1 MSFLLERFRDN
12 ADKIAI
18 IDDGKSYT
26 YGELLEGILDLSSTT
41 LKGIKN
47 KVVAIIGGYSFYNI
61 ALFLALY
68 ENKNIIVPLVECNE
82 TALKESFADIKINA
96 QNLEFP
102 NLEFPKN
109 TLEFPNSKFHKLEFP
124 KLEFLETNDKKHAI
138 IENLFRQKHAGL
150 VLFSSGSTG
159 KPKAMIHDL
168 DTLISSFEAKK
179 PRKLNMLLFLLFDH
193 IGGINTLLNILATL
207 STAIIPRQRNSDE
220 ICALIEKYKVSVLPS
235 NPTFLNLILMSN
247 AHKKYDLSSL
257 KMITYGTE
265 AMSESLLARLKATF
279 KKVKFLQTFGTSETG
294 ILNTSSKSSGSTYI
308 KLNDAEYKTINGE
321 LWIKSKTQ
329 ILGYL
334 NANMSAFKDGWFKT
348 GDLVLRDGEYLKIV
362 GRLKELINIG
372 GKKALPSEIE
382 SVIMELENIADC
394 VVYAE
399 QNAITGQSVS
409 CDVVLKNTM
418 AKDELK
424 KLIRSTCASKLE
436 RYKIPSKINVVEKIA
451 FTNRFKKVRA

>member
-1 MSFLLERFRDN
+1 
-12 ADKIAI
+12 
-18 IDDGKSYT
+18 
-26 YGELLEGILDLSSTT
+26 
-41 LKGIKN
+41 
-47 KVVAIIGGYSFYNI
+47 
-61 ALFLALY
+61 
-68 ENKNIIVPLVECNE
+68 
-82 TALKESFADIKINA
+82 
-96 QNLEFP
+96 
-102 NLEFPKN
+102 
-109 TLEFPNSKFHKLEFP
+109 
-124 KLEFLETNDKKHAI
+124 
-138 IENLFRQKHAGL
+138 
-150 VLFSSGSTG
+150 
-159 KPKAMIHDL
+159 MIHDL

-179 PRKLNMLLFLLFDH
+179 PRKINMLLFLLFDH

-207 STAIIPRQRNSDE
+207 STAIIPRERNSDE

-235 NPTFLNLILMSN
+235 NPTFLNLMLMSN
-247 AHKKYDLSSL
+247 AYKKYDLSSL

-294 ILNTSSKSSGSTYI
+294 ILNTSSKSSNSTYI

-334 NANMSAFKDGWFKT
+334 NADMSAFEASFEDGWFKT
-348 GDLVLRDGEYLKIV
+348 GDLVLCDGEYLKIV

-382 SVIMELENIADC
+382 NVIMELENIADC
-394 VVYAE
+394 VVYGE
-399 QNAITGQSVS
+399 KNAITGQSVS
-409 CDVVLKNTM
+409 CDVVLKSDM

-424 KLIRSTCASKLE
+424 KLIRSTCARKLE

>member
-12 ADKIAI
+12 TDKIAI

-41 LKGIKN
+41 LKGIGN

-82 TALKESFADIKINA
+82 TALKESMADIKISA
-96 QNLEFP
+96 GNLEFP
-102 NLEFPKN
+102 NLEFPDSKVPK
-109 TLEFPNSKFHKLEFP
+109 LEFPNLKFP

-138 IENLFRQKHAGL
+138 IENLFRQNHAGL

-207 STAIIPRQRNSDE
+207 STAIIPRERNSDE
-220 ICALIEKYKVSVLPS
+220 ICALIEKYKISVLPS

-279 KKVKFLQTFGTSETG
+279 KKVKFLQTIGTSETG
-294 ILNTSSKSSGSTYI
+294 ILNTSSKSSNSTYI
-308 KLNDAEYKTINGE
+308 KLNDAEYKIVNGE

-334 NANMSAFKDGWFKT
+334 NADMSAFKDGWFKT
-348 GDLVLRDGEYLKIV
+348 GDLVLRDAEYLKIV
-362 GRLKELINIG
+362 GRSKELINIG

-394 VVYAE
+394 VVYGE
-399 QNAITGQSVS
+399 KNAITGQSVS
-409 CDVVLKNTM
+409 CDVVLKSDM

>member
-41 LKGIKN
+41 LKGIQN

-68 ENKNIIVPLVECNE
+68 ENKNIIVPFVECSE
-82 TALKESFADIKINA
+82 TALKESMADIKINA
-96 QNLEFP
+96 GILEFPDLEFHKLEFP
-102 NLEFPKN
+102 NLEFPN
-109 TLEFPNSKFHKLEFP
+109 
-124 KLEFLETNDKKHAI
+124 LEFLETNDKKHAI
-138 IENLFRQKHAGL
+138 IENLFRQNHAGL

-159 KPKAMIHDL
+159 KPKAMVHDL

-207 STAIIPRQRNSDE
+207 STAIIPKERNSDE
-220 ICALIEKYKVSVLPS
+220 ICALIEKYKISVLPS

-308 KLNDAEYKTINGE
+308 KLNDAEYKIVNGE

-334 NANMSAFKDGWFKT
+334 NADMSAFEASFEDGWFKT
-348 GDLVLRDGEYLKIV
+348 GDLVLRDAEYLKIV
-362 GRLKELINIG
+362 GRVKELINIG

-394 VVYAE
+394 VVYGE

>member
-26 YGELLEGILDLSSTT
+26 YGELLEGILDLSSTM
-41 LKGIKN
+41 LKDIKN

-82 TALKESFADIKINA
+82 TALKESMADIKINA
-96 QNLEFP
+96 EI
-102 NLEFPKN
+102 
-109 TLEFPNSKFHKLEFP
+109 LEFPNSKFPNSKFP
-124 KLEFLETNDKKHAI
+124 NLEFLETNDKKHAI
-138 IENLFRQKHAGL
+138 IENLFRQNHAGL

-159 KPKAMIHDL
+159 KPKAMVHDL
-168 DTLISSFEAKK
+168 DMLISSFEAKK

-220 ICALIEKYKVSVLPS
+220 ICALIEKYKISVLPS

-394 VVYAE
+394 VVYGE

-409 CDVVLKNTM
+409 CDVVLKSDM

>member
-26 YGELLEGILDLSSTT
+26 YGELLAGILDLQSR
-41 LKGIKN
+41 LKDTQN
-47 KVVAIIGGYSFYNI
+47 KVVAISGGYSFYNI

-82 TALKESFADIKINA
+82 AALKESMADIKINA
-96 QNLEFP
+96 EILEFP
-102 NLEFPKN
+102 NLE
-109 TLEFPNSKFHKLEFP
+109 LP

-138 IENLFRQKHAGL
+138 IENLFRQNHAGL

-159 KPKAMIHDL
+159 KPKAMVHDL
-168 DTLISSFEAKK
+168 DTLISIFETKK
-179 PRKLNMLLFLLFDH
+179 PRKINMLLFLLFDH
-193 IGGINTLLNILATL
+193 IGGINTLLNILTTL
-207 STAIIPRQRNSDE
+207 STAIIPKYRNSDE
-220 ICALIEKYKVSVLPS
+220 ICALIEKYKISVLPS
-235 NPTFLNLILMSN
+235 NPTFLNLMLMSN

-294 ILNTSSKSSGSTYI
+294 ILNTSSKSGGSTYI
-308 KLNDAEYKTINGE
+308 KLNDAEYKIVNGE

-334 NANMSAFKDGWFKT
+334 NADMSAFKDGWFKT
-348 GDLVLRDGEYLKIV
+348 GDLVLRDAEYLKIV

>member
-82 TALKESFADIKINA
+82 TALKESMADIKINA
-96 QNLEFP
+96 GILDFP
-102 NLEFPKN
+102 
-109 TLEFPNSKFHKLEFP
+109 KLEFP

-207 STAIIPRQRNSDE
+207 STAIIPKHRNSDE
-220 ICALIEKYKVSVLPS
+220 ICALIEKYKISVLPS

-265 AMSESLLARLKATF
+265 TMSESLLARLKATF

-308 KLNDAEYKTINGE
+308 KLNDAEYKIVNGE

-334 NANMSAFKDGWFKT
+334 NADMSAFKASFEDGWFKT
-348 GDLVLRDGEYLKIV
+348 GDLVLRDAEYLKIV
-362 GRLKELINIG
+362 GRVKELINIG

-394 VVYAE
+394 VVYGE
-399 QNAITGQSVS
+399 KNAITGQSVS
-409 CDVVLKNTM
+409 CDVVLKSDM
-418 AKDELK
+418 SKDELK

>member
-82 TALKESFADIKINA
+82 TALKESMADIKINA
-96 QNLEFP
+96 EI
-102 NLEFPKN
+102 
-109 TLEFPNSKFHKLEFP
+109 LEFPNSKFPNSKFP
-124 KLEFLETNDKKHAI
+124 NLEFLETNDKKHAI

-159 KPKAMIHDL
+159 KPKAMVHDL

-207 STAIIPRQRNSDE
+207 STAIIPRERNSDE
-220 ICALIEKYKVSVLPS
+220 ICALIEKYKISVLPS

-247 AHKKYDLSSL
+247 AYKKYDLSSL

-294 ILNTSSKSSGSTYI
+294 ILNTSSKSSNSTYI
-308 KLNDAEYKTINGE
+308 KLNDAEYKIVNGE

-334 NANMSAFKDGWFKT
+334 NADMSAFKASFEDGWFKT
-348 GDLVLRDGEYLKIV
+348 GDLVLRDAEYLKIV
-362 GRLKELINIG
+362 GRVKELINIG

-394 VVYAE
+394 VVYGE
-399 QNAITGQSVS
+399 KNAITGQSVS
-409 CDVVLKNTM
+409 CDVVLKSDM
-418 AKDELK
+418 SKDELK

>member
-41 LKGIKN
+41 LKGIGN

-82 TALKESFADIKINA
+82 TALKESMADIKINA
-96 QNLEFP
+96 EI
-102 NLEFPKN
+102 
-109 TLEFPNSKFHKLEFP
+109 LEFPNSKIPNLEFP

-138 IENLFRQKHAGL
+138 IENLFRQNHAGL

-159 KPKAMIHDL
+159 KPKAMVHDL

-179 PRKLNMLLFLLFDH
+179 PRRLNMLLFLLFDH

-220 ICALIEKYKVSVLPS
+220 ICALIEKYKISVLPS

-265 AMSESLLARLKATF
+265 TMSESLLARLKATF

-294 ILNTSSKSSGSTYI
+294 ILNTSSKSSSSTYI
-308 KLNDAEYKTINGE
+308 KLNDAEYKIVNGE

-334 NANMSAFKDGWFKT
+334 NADMSAFKASFEDGWFKT
-348 GDLVLRDGEYLKIV
+348 GDLVLRDAEYLKIV

-409 CDVVLKNTM
+409 CDVVLKSDM

>member
-82 TALKESFADIKINA
+82 TALKESTADIKINA
-96 QNLEFP
+96 E
-102 NLEFPKN
+102 NLEFPK
-109 TLEFPNSKFHKLEFP
+109 LEFPN
-124 KLEFLETNDKKHAI
+124 LEFLETNDKKHAI
-138 IENLFRQKHAGL
+138 IENLFRQNHAGL

-159 KPKAMIHDL
+159 KPKAMVHDL

-220 ICALIEKYKVSVLPS
+220 ICALIEKYKISVLPS

-265 AMSESLLARLKATF
+265 TMSESLLARLKATF

-294 ILNTSSKSSGSTYI
+294 ILNTSSKSGGSTYI
-308 KLNDAEYKTINGE
+308 KLNDAEYKIVNGE

-334 NANMSAFKDGWFKT
+334 NADMSAFEANCEDGWFKT
-348 GDLVLRDGEYLKIV
+348 GDLVLRDAEYLKIV
-362 GRLKELINIG
+362 GRSKELINIG

-394 VVYAE
+394 VVYGE

>member
-41 LKGIKN
+41 LKDIKN

-82 TALKESFADIKINA
+82 TALKESMADIKINA
-96 QNLEFP
+96 EI
-102 NLEFPKN
+102 
-109 TLEFPNSKFHKLEFP
+109 LEFPNSKFPNSKFP
-124 KLEFLETNDKKHAI
+124 NLEFLETNDKKHAI
-138 IENLFRQKHAGL
+138 IENLFRQNHAGL

-220 ICALIEKYKVSVLPS
+220 ICALIEKYKISVLPS

-247 AHKKYDLSSL
+247 AYKKYDLSSL

-265 AMSESLLARLKATF
+265 TMSESLLARLKATF

-294 ILNTSSKSSGSTYI
+294 ILNTSSKSSNSTYI

-394 VVYAE
+394 VVYGE
-399 QNAITGQSVS
+399 KNAITGQSVS
-409 CDVVLKNTM
+409 CDVVLKSDM

>member
-82 TALKESFADIKINA
+82 TALKESMADIKINA
-96 QNLEFP
+96 ENLEFP
-102 NLEFPKN
+102 KLEFPKN
-109 TLEFPNSKFHKLEFP
+109 TLEFLNQEFP
-124 KLEFLETNDKKHAI
+124 NEKKHPI
-138 IENLFRQKHAGL
+138 IENLFKAKHAGL

-179 PRKLNMLLFLLFDH
+179 PRSLNMLLFLLFDH

-220 ICALIEKYKVSVLPS
+220 ICALIEKYKISVLPS

-294 ILNTSSKSSGSTYI
+294 ILNTSSKSSNSTYI
-308 KLNDAEYKTINGE
+308 KLNDAEYKIVNGE

-334 NANMSAFKDGWFKT
+334 NADMSAFKDGWFKT

-362 GRLKELINIG
+362 GRSKELINIG

-394 VVYAE
+394 VVYGE

-409 CDVVLKNTM
+409 CDVVLKSDM

>member
-41 LKGIKN
+41 LKGIGN

-82 TALKESFADIKINA
+82 AALKESMADIKINA
-96 QNLEFP
+96 ENLEFPDSKFPKLEFP
-102 NLEFPKN
+102 NLK
-109 TLEFPNSKFHKLEFP
+109 FP

-138 IENLFRQKHAGL
+138 IENLFRQNHAGL

-159 KPKAMIHDL
+159 KPKAMVHDL

-220 ICALIEKYKVSVLPS
+220 ICALIEKYKISVLPS

-247 AHKKYDLSSL
+247 AYKKYDLSSL

-308 KLNDAEYKTINGE
+308 KLNDAEYKIVNGE

-334 NANMSAFKDGWFKT
+334 NADMSAFEASFEDGWFKT
-348 GDLVLRDGEYLKIV
+348 GDLVLRDAEYLKIV
-362 GRLKELINIG
+362 GRSKELINIG

-394 VVYAE
+394 VVYGE

-409 CDVVLKNTM
+409 CDVVLKSDM

>member
-82 TALKESFADIKINA
+82 TALKESMADIKINA
-96 QNLEFP
+96 EI
-102 NLEFPKN
+102 
-109 TLEFPNSKFHKLEFP
+109 LEFPNSKFPNSKFPNLEFP
-124 KLEFLETNDKKHAI
+124 NLEFLETNDKKHAI
-138 IENLFRQKHAGL
+138 IENLFRQNHAGL

-159 KPKAMIHDL
+159 KPKAMVHDL

-207 STAIIPRQRNSDE
+207 STAIIPRERNSDE
-220 ICALIEKYKVSVLPS
+220 ICALIEKYKISVLPS

-247 AHKKYDLSSL
+247 AYKKYDLSSL

-294 ILNTSSKSSGSTYI
+294 ILNTSSKSSSSTYI

-334 NANMSAFKDGWFKT
+334 NADMSAFEASFEDGWFKT
-348 GDLVLRDGEYLKIV
+348 GDLVCLDGEYLKIV

-394 VVYAE
+394 VVYGE
-399 QNAITGQSVS
+399 KNAITGQSVS

-424 KLIRSTCASKLE
+424 KLIRSACASKLE

>member
-82 TALKESFADIKINA
+82 TALKESMADIKINA
-96 QNLEFP
+96 EI
-102 NLEFPKN
+102 
-109 TLEFPNSKFHKLEFP
+109 LEFPNSKFPNSKFP
-124 KLEFLETNDKKHAI
+124 NLEFLETNDKKHAI

-159 KPKAMIHDL
+159 KPKAMVHDL

-207 STAIIPRQRNSDE
+207 STAIIPRERNSDE
-220 ICALIEKYKVSVLPS
+220 ICALIEKYKISVLPS

-247 AHKKYDLSSL
+247 AYKKYDLSSL

-308 KLNDAEYKTINGE
+308 KLNDAEYKIVNGE

-334 NANMSAFKDGWFKT
+334 NADMSAFEASFEDGWFKT
-348 GDLVLRDGEYLKIV
+348 GDLVCLDGEYLKIV

-394 VVYAE
+394 VVYGE
-399 QNAITGQSVS
+399 KNAITGQSVS

-424 KLIRSTCASKLE
+424 KLIRSACASKLE

>member
-82 TALKESFADIKINA
+82 TALKESMADIKISA
-96 QNLEFP
+96 GI
-102 NLEFPKN
+102 
-109 TLEFPNSKFHKLEFP
+109 LEFP

-138 IENLFRQKHAGL
+138 IENLFRQNHAGL

-179 PRKLNMLLFLLFDH
+179 PRKINMLLFLLFDH

-207 STAIIPRQRNSDE
+207 STAIIPRERNSDE

-235 NPTFLNLILMSN
+235 NPTFLNLMLMSN
-247 AHKKYDLSSL
+247 AYKKYDLSSL

-294 ILNTSSKSSGSTYI
+294 ILNTSSKSSNSTYI

-334 NANMSAFKDGWFKT
+334 NADMSAFEASFEDGWFKT
-348 GDLVLRDGEYLKIV
+348 GDLVLCDGEYLKIV

-382 SVIMELENIADC
+382 NVIMELENIADC
-394 VVYAE
+394 VVYGE
-399 QNAITGQSVS
+399 KNAITGQSVS
-409 CDVVLKNTM
+409 CDVVLKSDM

-424 KLIRSTCASKLE
+424 KLIRSTCARKLE

>member
-82 TALKESFADIKINA
+82 AALKESMADIKINA
-96 QNLEFP
+96 EILEFPKLEFP
-102 NLEFPKN
+102 NLEFPN
-109 TLEFPNSKFHKLEFP
+109 
-124 KLEFLETNDKKHAI
+124 LEFLETNDKKHAI
-138 IENLFRQKHAGL
+138 IENLFRQNHAGL

-159 KPKAMIHDL
+159 KPKAMVHDL
-168 DTLISSFEAKK
+168 DTLISSFETKK

-207 STAIIPRQRNSDE
+207 STAIIPKHRNSDE
-220 ICALIEKYKVSVLPS
+220 ICALIEKYKISVLPS

-294 ILNTSSKSSGSTYI
+294 ILNTSSKSSSSTYI

-334 NANMSAFKDGWFKT
+334 NADMSAFEDGWFKT
-348 GDLVLRDGEYLKIV
+348 GDLVCLDGEYLKIV

-394 VVYAE
+394 VVYGE

-409 CDVVLKNTM
+409 CDVVLKSDM

>member
-82 TALKESFADIKINA
+82 TALKESMADIKINA
-96 QNLEFP
+96 EI
-102 NLEFPKN
+102 
-109 TLEFPNSKFHKLEFP
+109 LEFPNSKFPNSKFP
-124 KLEFLETNDKKHAI
+124 NLEFLETNDKKHAI

-159 KPKAMIHDL
+159 KPKAMVHDL

-207 STAIIPRQRNSDE
+207 STAIIPRERNSDE
-220 ICALIEKYKVSVLPS
+220 ICALIEKYKISVLPS

-247 AHKKYDLSSL
+247 AYKKYDLSSL

-334 NANMSAFKDGWFKT
+334 NADMSAFEASFEDGWFKT
-348 GDLVLRDGEYLKIV
+348 GDLVCLDGEYLKIV

-409 CDVVLKNTM
+409 CDVVLKSDM

-424 KLIRSTCASKLE
+424 KLIRSACASKLE

>member
-82 TALKESFADIKINA
+82 TALKESMADIKINA
-96 QNLEFP
+96 EI
-102 NLEFPKN
+102 
-109 TLEFPNSKFHKLEFP
+109 LEFPNSKFPNSKFP
-124 KLEFLETNDKKHAI
+124 NLEFLETNDKKHAI
-138 IENLFRQKHAGL
+138 IENLFRQNHAGL

-159 KPKAMIHDL
+159 KPKAMVHDL

-207 STAIIPRQRNSDE
+207 STAIIPRERNSDE
-220 ICALIEKYKVSVLPS
+220 ICALIEKYKISVLPS

-247 AHKKYDLSSL
+247 AYKKYDLSSL

-294 ILNTSSKSSGSTYI
+294 ILNTSSKSSSSTYI

-334 NANMSAFKDGWFKT
+334 NADMSAFEASFEDGWFKT
-348 GDLVLRDGEYLKIV
+348 GDLVCLDGEYLKIV

-394 VVYAE
+394 VVYGE
-399 QNAITGQSVS
+399 KNAITGQSVS

-424 KLIRSTCASKLE
+424 KLIRSACASKLE

>member
-26 YGELLEGILDLSSTT
+26 YGELLKGILDLSSTT

-82 TALKESFADIKINA
+82 TALKESMADIKINA
-96 QNLEFP
+96 GILESSNLESPNSKIPNLEFP
-102 NLEFPKN
+102 N
-109 TLEFPNSKFHKLEFP
+109 
-124 KLEFLETNDKKHAI
+124 LEFLETNDKKHAI
-138 IENLFRQKHAGL
+138 IENLFRQNHAGL

-159 KPKAMIHDL
+159 KPKAMVHDL

-220 ICALIEKYKVSVLPS
+220 ICALIEKYKISVLPS
-235 NPTFLNLILMSN
+235 NPTFLNLMLMSN
-247 AHKKYDLSSL
+247 AYKKYDLSSL

-294 ILNTSSKSSGSTYI
+294 ILNTSSKSSNSTYI
-308 KLNDAEYKTINGE
+308 KLNDAEYKIVNGE

-334 NANMSAFKDGWFKT
+334 NADMSAFEDGWFKT

-362 GRLKELINIG
+362 GRVKELINIG

-394 VVYAE
+394 VVYGE
-399 QNAITGQSVS
+399 KNAITGQSVS
-409 CDVVLKNTM
+409 CDVVLKSDM

>member
-82 TALKESFADIKINA
+82 TALKESMADIKINA
-96 QNLEFP
+96 EI
-102 NLEFPKN
+102 
-109 TLEFPNSKFHKLEFP
+109 LEFPNSKFPNSKFP
-124 KLEFLETNDKKHAI
+124 NLEFLETNDKKHAI

-159 KPKAMIHDL
+159 KPKAMVHDL

-207 STAIIPRQRNSDE
+207 STAIIPRERNSDE
-220 ICALIEKYKVSVLPS
+220 ICALIEKYKISVLPS

-247 AHKKYDLSSL
+247 AYKKYDLSSL

-294 ILNTSSKSSGSTYI
+294 ILNTSSKSGGSTYI
-308 KLNDAEYKTINGE
+308 KLNDAEYKIVNGE

-334 NANMSAFKDGWFKT
+334 NADMSAFKASFEDGWFKT
-348 GDLVLRDGEYLKIV
+348 GDLVLRDAEYLKIV
-362 GRLKELINIG
+362 GRVKELINIG

-394 VVYAE
+394 VVYGE
-399 QNAITGQSVS
+399 KNAITGQSVS
-409 CDVVLKNTM
+409 CDVVLKSDM
-418 AKDELK
+418 SKDELK

>member
-26 YGELLEGILDLSSTT
+26 YGELLEGILDLQSTT

-82 TALKESFADIKINA
+82 TALKESMADIKINA
-96 QNLEFP
+96 EILEFP
-102 NLEFPKN
+102 NLEFP
-109 TLEFPNSKFHKLEFP
+109 NSKFP
-124 KLEFLETNDKKHAI
+124 KLEFLETNDKKHTI
-138 IENLFRQKHAGL
+138 IENLFRQNHAGL

-159 KPKAMIHDL
+159 KPKAMVHDL
-168 DTLISSFEAKK
+168 NTLISSFEAKK

-247 AHKKYDLSSL
+247 AYKKYDLSSL

-265 AMSESLLARLKATF
+265 TMSESLLARLKATF

-294 ILNTSSKSSGSTYI
+294 ILNTSSKSSSSTYI

-334 NANMSAFKDGWFKT
+334 NADMSAFEASFEDGWFKT
-348 GDLVLRDGEYLKIV
+348 GDLVLRDAEYLKIV
-362 GRLKELINIG
+362 GRVKELINIG

-394 VVYAE
+394 VVYGE
-399 QNAITGQSVS
+399 KNAITGQSVS
-409 CDVVLKNTM
+409 CDVVLKSDM

>member
-41 LKGIKN
+41 LKGIGN

-82 TALKESFADIKINA
+82 AALKESMADIKINA
-96 QNLEFP
+96 GILEFPDSKFPKLEFP
-102 NLEFPKN
+102 NLK
-109 TLEFPNSKFHKLEFP
+109 FP

-159 KPKAMIHDL
+159 KPKAMVHDL

-220 ICALIEKYKVSVLPS
+220 ICALIEKYKISVLPS

-265 AMSESLLARLKATF
+265 TMSESLLARLKATF

-294 ILNTSSKSSGSTYI
+294 ILNTSSKSSSSTYI

-334 NANMSAFKDGWFKT
+334 NADMSAFKASFEDGWFKT
-348 GDLVLRDGEYLKIV
+348 GDLVLRDAEYLKIV
-362 GRLKELINIG
+362 GRVKELINIG

-409 CDVVLKNTM
+409 CDVVLKSDM

>member
-41 LKGIKN
+41 LKGIGN

-82 TALKESFADIKINA
+82 TALKESMADIKINA
-96 QNLEFP
+96 EILEFPDSKFPKLEFP
-102 NLEFPKN
+102 NLK
-109 TLEFPNSKFHKLEFP
+109 FP

-138 IENLFRQKHAGL
+138 IENLFRQNHAGL

-159 KPKAMIHDL
+159 KPKAMVHDL
-168 DTLISSFEAKK
+168 DTLISSFETKK
-179 PRKLNMLLFLLFDH
+179 PRKLNVLLFLLFDH

-207 STAIIPRQRNSDE
+207 STAIIPRERNSDE
-220 ICALIEKYKVSVLPS
+220 ICALIEKYKISVLPLV
-235 NPTFLNLILMSN
+235 PTFLNLILMSN

-294 ILNTSSKSSGSTYI
+294 ILNTSSKSSSSTYI
-308 KLNDAEYKTINGE
+308 KLNDAEYKIVNGE

-334 NANMSAFKDGWFKT
+334 NADMSAFKDGWFKT

-362 GRLKELINIG
+362 GRSKELINIG

-394 VVYAE
+394 VVYGE

>member
-26 YGELLEGILDLSSTT
+26 YGELLKGILVLQSTT

-82 TALKESFADIKINA
+82 TVLKESMADIKINA
-96 QNLEFP
+96 E
-102 NLEFPKN
+102 NLEFPK
-109 TLEFPNSKFHKLEFP
+109 LEFPNSKIPNLEFP
-124 KLEFLETNDKKHAI
+124 NLEFLETNDKKHAI
-138 IENLFRQKHAGL
+138 IENLFRQNHAGL

-159 KPKAMIHDL
+159 KPKAMVHDL

-207 STAIIPRQRNSDE
+207 STAIIPRERNSDE

-247 AHKKYDLSSL
+247 AYKKYDLSSL

-265 AMSESLLARLKATF
+265 TMSESLLTRLKATF

-334 NANMSAFKDGWFKT
+334 NADMSAFKDGWFKT

-362 GRLKELINIG
+362 GRSKELINIG

-382 SVIMELENIADC
+382 SVIMELKNIADC
-394 VVYAE
+394 VVYGE
-399 QNAITGQSVS
+399 KNAITGQSVS
-409 CDVVLKNTM
+409 CDVVLKSDM

>member
-41 LKGIKN
+41 LKGIGN

-82 TALKESFADIKINA
+82 TALKESMADIKINA
-96 QNLEFP
+96 EI
-102 NLEFPKN
+102 
-109 TLEFPNSKFHKLEFP
+109 LEFPNSKIPNLEFP

-138 IENLFRQKHAGL
+138 IENLFRQNHAGL

-159 KPKAMIHDL
+159 KPKAMVHDL

-179 PRKLNMLLFLLFDH
+179 PRRLNMLLFLLFDH

-220 ICALIEKYKVSVLPS
+220 ICALIEKYKISVLPS

-294 ILNTSSKSSGSTYI
+294 ILNTSSKSSSSTYI
-308 KLNDAEYKTINGE
+308 KLNDAEYKIVNGE

-334 NANMSAFKDGWFKT
+334 NADMSAFKDGWFKT
-348 GDLVLRDGEYLKIV
+348 GDLVLRDAEYLKIV
-362 GRLKELINIG
+362 GRSKELINIG

-394 VVYAE
+394 VVYGE
-399 QNAITGQSVS
+399 KNAITGQSVS
-409 CDVVLKNTM
+409 CDVVLKSDM

>member
-82 TALKESFADIKINA
+82 TALKESMADIKINA
-96 QNLEFP
+96 EI
-102 NLEFPKN
+102 
-109 TLEFPNSKFHKLEFP
+109 LEFPNSKFPNSKFP
-124 KLEFLETNDKKHAI
+124 NLEFLETNDKKHAI

-159 KPKAMIHDL
+159 KPKAMVHDL

-220 ICALIEKYKVSVLPS
+220 ICALIEKYKISVLPS

-247 AHKKYDLSSL
+247 AYKKYDLSSL

-308 KLNDAEYKTINGE
+308 KLNDAEYKIVNGE

-334 NANMSAFKDGWFKT
+334 NADMSAFKASFEDGWFKT
-348 GDLVLRDGEYLKIV
+348 GDIVLRDAEYLKIV
-362 GRLKELINIG
+362 GRVKELINIG

-394 VVYAE
+394 VVYGE
-399 QNAITGQSVS
+399 KNAITGQSVS
-409 CDVVLKNTM
+409 CDVVLKSDM

>member
-82 TALKESFADIKINA
+82 TALKESMADIKINA
-96 QNLEFP
+96 EI
-102 NLEFPKN
+102 
-109 TLEFPNSKFHKLEFP
+109 LEFPNSKFPNSKFP
-124 KLEFLETNDKKHAI
+124 NLEFLETNDKKHAI

-159 KPKAMIHDL
+159 KPKAMVHDL

-207 STAIIPRQRNSDE
+207 STAIIPRERNSDE
-220 ICALIEKYKVSVLPS
+220 ICALIEKYKISVLPS

-247 AHKKYDLSSL
+247 AYKKYDLSSL

-294 ILNTSSKSSGSTYI
+294 ILNTSSKSSSSTYI

-334 NANMSAFKDGWFKT
+334 NADMSAFKASFEDGWFKT
-348 GDLVLRDGEYLKIV
+348 GDLVLRDAEYLKIV
-362 GRLKELINIG
+362 GRVKELINIG

-394 VVYAE
+394 VVYGE

>member
-82 TALKESFADIKINA
+82 TALKESMADIKINA
-96 QNLEFP
+96 EI
-102 NLEFPKN
+102 
-109 TLEFPNSKFHKLEFP
+109 LEFPNSKFPNSKFP
-124 KLEFLETNDKKHAI
+124 NLEFLETNDKKHAI

-207 STAIIPRQRNSDE
+207 STAIIPRERNSDE
-220 ICALIEKYKVSVLPS
+220 ICALIEKYKISVLPS

-247 AHKKYDLSSL
+247 AYKKYDLSSL

-294 ILNTSSKSSGSTYI
+294 ILNTSSKSSSSTYI

-334 NANMSAFKDGWFKT
+334 NADMSAFEASFEDGWFKT
-348 GDLVLRDGEYLKIV
+348 GDLVCLDGEYLKIV

-394 VVYAE
+394 VVYGE
-399 QNAITGQSVS
+399 KNAITGQSVS
-409 CDVVLKNTM
+409 CDVVLKSDM

>member
-41 LKGIKN
+41 LKDIKN

-82 TALKESFADIKINA
+82 TALKESMADIKINA
-96 QNLEFP
+96 EI
-102 NLEFPKN
+102 
-109 TLEFPNSKFHKLEFP
+109 LEFPNSKFP
-124 KLEFLETNDKKHAI
+124 NLEFLETNDKKHAI
-138 IENLFRQKHAGL
+138 IENLFRQNHAGL

-220 ICALIEKYKVSVLPS
+220 ICALIEKYKISVLPS

-247 AHKKYDLSSL
+247 AYKKYDLSSL

-294 ILNTSSKSSGSTYI
+294 ILNTSSKSSSSTYI

-334 NANMSAFKDGWFKT
+334 NADMSAFEASFEDGWFKT
-348 GDLVLRDGEYLKIV
+348 GDLVCLDGEYLKIV

-394 VVYAE
+394 VVYGE
-399 QNAITGQSVS
+399 KNAITGQSVS

-424 KLIRSTCASKLE
+424 KLIRSACASKLE

>member
-1 MSFLLERFRDN
+1 M
-12 ADKIAI
+12 
-18 IDDGKSYT
+18 
-26 YGELLEGILDLSSTT
+26 
-41 LKGIKN
+41 
-47 KVVAIIGGYSFYNI
+47 
-61 ALFLALY
+61 FLALY

-82 TALKESFADIKINA
+82 TALKESMADIKINA
-96 QNLEFP
+96 EI
-102 NLEFPKN
+102 
-109 TLEFPNSKFHKLEFP
+109 LEFPNSKFPNSKFP
-124 KLEFLETNDKKHAI
+124 NLEFLETNDKKHAI
-138 IENLFRQKHAGL
+138 IENLFRQNHAGL

-220 ICALIEKYKVSVLPS
+220 ICALIEKYKISVLPS

-247 AHKKYDLSSL
+247 AYKKYDLSSL

-294 ILNTSSKSSGSTYI
+294 ILNTSSKSSSSTYI

-334 NANMSAFKDGWFKT
+334 NADMSAFEASFEDGWFKT
-348 GDLVLRDGEYLKIV
+348 GDLVCLDGEYLKIV

-394 VVYAE
+394 VVYGE
-399 QNAITGQSVS
+399 KNAITGQSVS

-424 KLIRSTCASKLE
+424 KLIRSACASKLE

>member
-82 TALKESFADIKINA
+82 AALKESMADIKINA
-96 QNLEFP
+96 EI
-102 NLEFPKN
+102 
-109 TLEFPNSKFHKLEFP
+109 LEFPNSKFHKLEFP
-124 KLEFLETNDKKHAI
+124 NLEFLETNDKKHAI

-159 KPKAMIHDL
+159 KPKAMVHDL

-220 ICALIEKYKVSVLPS
+220 ICALIEKYKISVLPS

-308 KLNDAEYKTINGE
+308 KLNDAEYKIVNGE

-334 NANMSAFKDGWFKT
+334 NADMSAFKDGWFKT
-348 GDLVLRDGEYLKIV
+348 GDLV
-362 GRLKELINIG
+362 
-372 GKKALPSEIE
+372 
-382 SVIMELENIADC
+382 
-394 VVYAE
+394 
-399 QNAITGQSVS
+399 
-409 CDVVLKNTM
+409 
-418 AKDELK
+418 
-424 KLIRSTCASKLE
+424 
-436 RYKIPSKINVVEKIA
+436 
-451 FTNRFKKVRA
+451 

>member
-26 YGELLEGILDLSSTT
+26 YGELLEGILVLQSTT
-41 LKGIKN
+41 LKGIGN

-82 TALKESFADIKINA
+82 TALKESMADIKINA
-96 QNLEFP
+96 GILEFPDLEFHKLEFP
-102 NLEFPKN
+102 NLEFPN
-109 TLEFPNSKFHKLEFP
+109 
-124 KLEFLETNDKKHAI
+124 LEFLETNDKKHAI
-138 IENLFRQKHAGL
+138 IENLFRQNHAGL

-159 KPKAMIHDL
+159 KPKAMVHDL

-207 STAIIPRQRNSDE
+207 STAIIPKERNSDE
-220 ICALIEKYKVSVLPS
+220 ICALIEKYKISVLPS

-265 AMSESLLARLKATF
+265 TMSESLLARLKATF

-294 ILNTSSKSSGSTYI
+294 ILNTSSKSSSSTYI
-308 KLNDAEYKTINGE
+308 KLDDAEYKIVNGE

-334 NANMSAFKDGWFKT
+334 NADMSAFKDGWFKT
-348 GDLVLRDGEYLKIV
+348 GDLVLCDGEYLKII
-362 GRLKELINIG
+362 GRVKELINIG

-394 VVYAE
+394 VVYGE

>member
-26 YGELLEGILDLSSTT
+26 YGELLKGILDLSSTT

-82 TALKESFADIKINA
+82 TALKESMADIKISA
-96 QNLEFP
+96 GNLEFP
-102 NLEFPKN
+102 NLEFP
-109 TLEFPNSKFHKLEFP
+109 NSKIPKLEFP

-159 KPKAMIHDL
+159 KPKAMVHDL

-220 ICALIEKYKVSVLPS
+220 ICALIEKYKISVLPS

-247 AHKKYDLSSL
+247 AYKKYDLSSL

-334 NANMSAFKDGWFKT
+334 NADMSAFKASFEDGWFKT

-394 VVYAE
+394 VVYGE
-399 QNAITGQSVS
+399 KNAITGQSVS
-409 CDVVLKNTM
+409 CDVVLKSDM

>member
-41 LKGIKN
+41 LKDIKN

-82 TALKESFADIKINA
+82 TALKESMADIKINA
-96 QNLEFP
+96 GILEFPNLEFP
-102 NLEFPKN
+102 NLEFPN
-109 TLEFPNSKFHKLEFP
+109 
-124 KLEFLETNDKKHAI
+124 LEFLETNDKKHAI
-138 IENLFRQKHAGL
+138 IENLFRQNHAGL

-220 ICALIEKYKVSVLPS
+220 ICALIEKYKISVLPS

-247 AHKKYDLSSL
+247 AYKKYDLSSL

-294 ILNTSSKSSGSTYI
+294 ILNTSSKSSSSTYI

-334 NANMSAFKDGWFKT
+334 NADMSAFEASFEDGWFKT
-348 GDLVLRDGEYLKIV
+348 GDLVCLDGEYLKIV

-394 VVYAE
+394 VVYGE
-399 QNAITGQSVS
+399 KNAITGQSVS

-424 KLIRSTCASKLE
+424 KLIRSACASKLE

>member
-82 TALKESFADIKINA
+82 TALKESMADIKINA
-96 QNLEFP
+96 EI
-102 NLEFPKN
+102 
-109 TLEFPNSKFHKLEFP
+109 LEFPNSKFPNSKFP
-124 KLEFLETNDKKHAI
+124 NLEFLETNDKKHAI

-159 KPKAMIHDL
+159 KPKAMVHDL

-207 STAIIPRQRNSDE
+207 STAIIPRERNSDE
-220 ICALIEKYKVSVLPS
+220 ICALIEKYKISVLPS

-247 AHKKYDLSSL
+247 AYKKYDLSSL

-294 ILNTSSKSSGSTYI
+294 ILNTSSKSSSSTYI

-334 NANMSAFKDGWFKT
+334 NADMSAFEASFEDGWFKT
-348 GDLVLRDGEYLKIV
+348 GDLVLCDGEYLKIV

-394 VVYAE
+394 VVYGE
-399 QNAITGQSVS
+399 KNAITGQSVS

-424 KLIRSTCASKLE
+424 KLIRSACASKLE

>member
-26 YGELLEGILDLSSTT
+26 YGDLLEGILDLSSTT

-68 ENKNIIVPLVECNE
+68 ENKNTIVPLVECNE
-82 TALKESFADIKINA
+82 AALKESMADIKINA
-96 QNLEFP
+96 EILEFP
-102 NLEFPKN
+102 N
-109 TLEFPNSKFHKLEFP
+109 LEFP

-138 IENLFRQKHAGL
+138 IENLFRQNHAGL

-159 KPKAMIHDL
+159 KPKAMIHNL
-168 DTLISSFEAKK
+168 DTLISIFETKK
-179 PRKLNMLLFLLFDH
+179 PRKINMLLFLLFDH

-207 STAIIPRQRNSDE
+207 STAIIPRERNSDE
-220 ICALIEKYKVSVLPS
+220 ICALIEKYKISVLPS

-294 ILNTSSKSSGSTYI
+294 ILNTSSKSGGSTYI
-308 KLNDAEYKTINGE
+308 KLNDAEYKIVNGE

-334 NANMSAFKDGWFKT
+334 NADMSAFKASFEDGWFKT

-362 GRLKELINIG
+362 GRSKELINIG

-394 VVYAE
+394 VVYGE